1 MSAEEDRWYSVRCVF
16 QWSQHEGKPYEE
28 RITLWR
34 ARDLEHAAELAEEE
48 AVAYAEDNGVE
59 YLRFAQ
65 AYALDE
71 DAGPVPGVEVF
82 SLLRTNPLPPD
93 RYLDAFF
100 STGSEHEGTV

>member
-1 MSAEEDRWYSVRCVF
+1 MSAEDDRWYGVRCVF
-16 QWSQHEGKPYEE
+16 QWSQREGEPYEE

-34 ARDLEHAAELAEEE
+34 ARGLEHAVELAEVE

-71 DAGPVPGVEVF
+71 GAAPGAGVEVF
-82 SLLRTNPLPPD
+82 SLLRTSPLPPD

-100 STGSEHEGTV
+100 TTGSEHEGTV

>member
-1 MSAEEDRWYSVRCVF
+1 MPAEDDRWYSVRCVF
-16 QWSQHEGKPYEE
+16 QWSQHEGEPYEE

-34 ARDLEHAAELAEEE
+34 ARGLGHAVELAEEE

-65 AYALDE
+65 ACALDE
-71 DAGPVPGVEVF
+71 GPGPGVEVF
-82 SLLRTNPLPPD
+82 SLLRSSPLPPD

-100 STGSEHEGTV
+100 ATGGEHEGTV